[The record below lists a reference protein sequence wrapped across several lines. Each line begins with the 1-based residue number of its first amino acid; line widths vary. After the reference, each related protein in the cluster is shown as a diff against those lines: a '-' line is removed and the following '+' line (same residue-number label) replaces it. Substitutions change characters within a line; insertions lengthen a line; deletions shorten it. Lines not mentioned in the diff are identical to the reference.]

1 MSDFPGFSK
10 DLTKFLK
17 GLEANNEKAW
27 LDANR
32 ATYDAVYADAAKD
45 FVAAMSVP
53 LQKIAPGI
61 RAEPK
66 VNGSIMRI
74 NRDTRFS
81 KDKTPYKT
89 GMGLIF
95 WDGPGK
101 RMMHPGFYMWISPT
115 EVALGAGL
123 PEFQPKQL
131 ERYRKAAADPASGK
145 ALRDAVKKVQGKG
158 DYTFAEP
165 RYKRV
170 PKGCDADHPNA
181 EFLRRSGLFIGRRV
195 KHPPELFT
203 GKAVKWAVG
212 EFTRMAPVQ
221 RWLVDAIE

>member
-1 MSDFPGFSK
+1 MSTFPGFSR
-10 DLTKFLK
+10 DLVKFLR
-17 GLEANNEKAW
+17 GLEANNKKAW
-27 LDANR
+27 FDANR
-32 ATYDAVYADAAKD
+32 TTYDAVYAEAAKD

-81 KDKTPYKT
+81 RDKTPFKS

-95 WDGPGK
+95 WEGAGK
-101 RMMHPGFYMWISPT
+101 RMMHPGFYMWISPR
-115 EVALGAGL
+115 EVWLGAGL
-123 PEFQPKQL
+123 PEFQPPQL
-131 ERYRKAAADPASGK
+131 ERYRRAAAEAKSGK
-145 ALRDAVKKVQGKG
+145 ALRDAVKKVQAKG
-158 DYTFAEP
+158 DYNFAEP

-170 PKGCDADHPNA
+170 PKDYDADHPNA
-181 EFLRRSGLFIGRRV
+181 EYLRRSGLFIGRHV

-203 GKAVKWAVG
+203 DKAVKWAMA